1 MQALAL
7 IPLLSKCPSLVFGLI
22 DFLSFDHVVGH
33 TADNRVWTD
42 CLLVSPASCIF
53 MSNVS
58 LMSSFTLIDCCIFQ
72 EQCYVFCVLNSPYT
86 SVFEGRICWPMLF
99 KMYWQVACR
108 SCKYFQLLHLYL
120 VCGNLIVQNISIFY
134 NFSPKCQ
141 FSKSLKNMMEVFKF
155 QRHYFSALYVI
166 FHILALEKNTL
177 THSLCEIII
186 LNLWKLYFLV

>member
-1 MQALAL
+1 MDWLFASFSCFMHFHVQCVFNVFLHADR
-7 IPLLSKCPSLVFGLI
+7 LLHLPGTMLC
-22 DFLSFDHVVGH
+22 
-33 TADNRVWTD
+33 
-42 CLLVSPASCIF
+42 
-53 MSNVS
+53 
-58 LMSSFTLIDCCIFQ
+58 
-72 EQCYVFCVLNSPYT
+72 FCVLNSPYT
-86 SVFEGRICWPMLF
+86 SVFEGRIYWPMLF

-186 LNLWKLYFLV
+186 LTLWKLYFLV